1 MIIFVLVLVV
11 VVNVVAKD
19 VADNVV
25 VYSAVVVAVAVLACS
40 FSFSDLVDVNVF
52 DLIGMDLVAFVIKLS
67 LEVIDFF
74 GPDVLNIFKSIW
86 FPVVVLIDGPIDTFE
101 DVSLTANIF

>member
-1 MIIFVLVLVV
+1 LPLLVVLKTDGFVMIILVLVLVV

-40 FSFSDLVDVNVF
+40 FSFSDSVDVNVF
-52 DLIGMDLVAFVIKLS
+52 DLIGMDLVAFVIKS
-67 LEVIDFF
+67 LDF
-74 GPDVLNIFKSIW
+74 GPDILNQKTKRNKQ
-86 FPVVVLIDGPIDTFE
+86 GQH
-101 DVSLTANIF
+101 